1 MSAIKVGDYVEVKSW
16 EEMEKEFGVKEKKE
30 FGGVK
35 YIPCKLNFTE
45 HMKELC
51 GFKFEVVEIINDHI
65 LNGFIPFKDNIVVL
79 STDMVKVIEKPE
91 CDEECE
97 CFACSAVENIIDSPF
112 ESDGS
117 LDSLFESDES
127 LDSEEPLELEMALS
141 ESLIEELLKD
151 IKGAD
156 MEVLQAIKQTLDKVG
171 EQLSKLHIALDE
183 EMKKQE
189 AKAEYSELEERCD
202 MLADLQKRMQMFAH
216 TYNDKNFNVF
226 DKELRRWT
234 IVYDGKNVEIVK
246 CGVMQS
252 IGNVVFSSEQVAE
265 KALKLFGDEIKL
277 CYENIK

>member
-16 EEMEKEFGVKEKKE
+16 EEMEKEFGVKEAKE

-45 HMKELC
+45 QMKELC
-51 GFKFEVVEIINDHI
+51 GFKFEVEEIINGHI
-65 LNGFIPFKDNIVVL
+65 LNGSILFKGSIVLL

-97 CFACSAVENIIDSPF
+97 CFTCSAVEDII
-112 ESDGS
+112 
-117 LDSLFESDES
+117 DSLFESDES
-127 LDSEEPLELEMALS
+127 LDSEEPFELEVALS

-156 MEVLQAIKQTLDKVG
+156 MEVLQAIKQTLDKVVQ
-171 EQLSKLHIALDE
+171 QLSKLYIALDE

-189 AKAEYSELEERCD
+189 AKSEYSELEERCD
-202 MLADLQKRMQMFAH
+202 MLADLQKRMQMFAYM
-216 TYNDKNFNVF
+216 YNDKNFNVF
-226 DKELRRWT
+226 DKESERWT
-234 IVYDGKNVEIVK
+234 IEYDGENVEIVK

>member
-35 YIPCKLNFTE
+35 YIPCKFNFTE

-112 ESDGS
+112 ESDES
-117 LDSLFESDES
+117 FDLLFESDES
-127 LDSEEPLELEMALS
+127 LDSEEPFELEMALS

-183 EMKKQE
+183 EIKKQE

-202 MLADLQKRMQMFAH
+202 MLADLQKRMRMFAYM
-216 TYNDKNFNVF
+216 YNDKGFNVF
-226 DKELRRWT
+226 DKDSEKWT
-234 IVYDGKNVEIVK
+234 VEYNGEDVEIVGSK
-246 CGVMQS
+246 LMPS
-252 IGNVVFSSEQVAE
+252 IGSVAFSSEEVAK

>member
-16 EEMEKEFGVKEKKE
+16 EEMEKEFGVKEAKE

-45 HMKELC
+45 QMKELC
-51 GFKFEVVEIINDHI
+51 GFKFEVEEITNGHI
-65 LNGFIPFKDNIVVL
+65 LNGLIPFKGSIVVL

-97 CFACSAVENIIDSPF
+97 CFTCSAVENII
-112 ESDGS
+112 
-117 LDSLFESDES
+117 DSLFESDES
-127 LDSEEPLELEMALS
+127 LDSEESFELEMALS

-171 EQLSKLHIALDE
+171 EQLSKLYIALDE

-202 MLADLQKRMQMFAH
+202 MLADLQKRMRMFAYM
-216 TYNDKNFNVF
+216 YNDKGFNVF
-226 DKELRRWT
+226 DKDSEKWT
-234 IVYDGKNVEIVK
+234 VEYNGEDVEIVGSK
-246 CGVMQS
+246 LMPS
-252 IGNVVFSSEQVAE
+252 IVSVAFSSEEVAK